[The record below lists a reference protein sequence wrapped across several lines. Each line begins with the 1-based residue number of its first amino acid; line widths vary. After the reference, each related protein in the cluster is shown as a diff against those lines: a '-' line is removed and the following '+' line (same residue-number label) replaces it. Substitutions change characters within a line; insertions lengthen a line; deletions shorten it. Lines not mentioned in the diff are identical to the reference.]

1 MKRHLRTGV
10 AGEKGRSMAEAPA
23 RYCSNCGNELRP
35 EDQVCQNCGTPVH
48 RAATV
53 PTPEADVPVPPPPQ
67 AGGSDAAAAQA
78 TPQNQ
83 TVVNVTTQQ
92 VAVTQPKSMRIAYA
106 LWFFLGQLGL
116 HRIYLGR
123 VGSGVAQLLLG
134 LVGWATV
141 WFVIGVIPLA
151 ILWIWLFV
159 DLFLTASMVREA
171 NRTITA
177 AVG

>member
-35 EDQVCQNCGTPVH
+35 EDQVCPNCGTPVH
-48 RAATV
+48 QAATV

-67 AGGSDAAAAQA
+67 AA
-78 TPQNQ
+78 PQEQ
-83 TVVNVTTQQ
+83 KQIVV
-92 VAVTQPKSMRIAYA
+92 VTQPKSMGVAYA
-106 LWFFLGQLGL
+106 LLIFLGQLGL
-116 HRIYLGR
+116 HRFYLGR
-123 VGSGVAQLLLG
+123 VGSGIAQLLLG

-141 WFVIGVIPLA
+141 WVVIGFIPLA
-151 ILWIWLFV
+151 ILWIWLVV

-171 NRTITA
+171 NRRIGA